1 MFIIKRILE
10 SLFLPPLAP
19 LLLIVAG
26 LCLLR
31 KWPRLAQGLA
41 WSGVLLSLF
50 LMLPY
55 TVETVMAPLEN
66 SAAPLNLQ
74 QAQGAEAIVI
84 LGGGGRRHSR
94 EYKQP
99 SINRLTLER
108 LRYGARLARQSGLP
122 ILLSGGVAGAQYT
135 EARMMAESLRTDFG
149 LNPLW
154 LEERSANTE
163 ENAHY
168 SAAILKEAGVQH
180 IILVT
185 HAAHMRR
192 AYADFSATGL
202 KVTPAPTAFFTPL
215 TENGNSLSW
224 LPTANSSYA
233 AWYALHEWAGLLQ
246 RQAGK

>member
-1 MFIIKRILE
+1 MFVIKRLLE

-19 LLLIVAG
+19 LLLIVVG

-31 KWPRLAQGLA
+31 KWPRLGQGCA

-55 TVETVMAPLEN
+55 TVESVM
-66 SAAPLNLQ
+66 
-74 QAQGAEAIVI
+74 GAEAIVI
-84 LGGGGRRHSR
+84 LGGGGRRHSV
-94 EYKQP
+94 EYEQP

-122 ILLSGGVAGAQYT
+122 ILLSGGVSGAKYT
-135 EARMMAESLRTDFG
+135 EARMMAESLRADFG
-149 LNPLW
+149 LSPLW

-163 ENAHY
+163 ENARY
-168 SAAILKEAGVQH
+168 SAAILKETGIQH

-192 AYADFSATGL
+192 ALADFSATGL

-233 AWYALHEWAGLLQ
+233 AWYALHEWAGLFQ
-246 RQAGK
+246 RQVSK